1 MAKALTDKNVA
12 AAQQVAKTMGD
23 GSHDVTHDFY
33 GVWLMSDAAAD
44 GGHAAMM
51 AQGDMGGQA
60 SGHGAAV
67 SGTDPITKAL
77 VLGGFGSVNALVI
90 VAAFFLK
97 RTMAKESQVKAAHQ
111 AIAAAKGSAR

>member
-1 MAKALTDKNVA
+1 
-12 AAQQVAKTMGD
+12 
-23 GSHDVTHDFY
+23 
-33 GVWLMSDAAAD
+33 
-44 GGHAAMM
+44 MM

-90 VAAFFLK
+90 AVAFFLK